1 MIKIFTTRNLFI
13 LFITTLTGCS
23 SFYYP
28 SEDRRDNNSF
38 TILCNVP
45 DANVTSKGR
54 LDGRLN
60 PTSPRKVPDGITD
73 LRVYRYMSFNSLER
87 LSRPSRT
94 ILVSKENYDTFQLVV
109 ARTPRMKAILLNYF
123 AAYFLLPIDIFR
135 SDFYKIPKKSKE
147 IEVNLVFT
155 QKYLN
160 DLYLEIIKK
169 NEPTSVDA
177 FINTYS
183 YYKRLPQAIDFRDSL
198 QLNLAILKYDENEMD
213 KFIATHPKSN
223 FLNEATKLKNGYEEA
238 RLKFVDVKQ
247 KKSIVEYEEYLQKYP
262 TSLQRKEAVND
273 LLNLT
278 FNKVLTAKT
287 MGEILTFNS
296 DFLLKYK
303 TDLLPDT
310 FDSKSAVIT
319 KKVDELNVQNNLTKS
334 NDKYLSYSKLWKMYV
349 QIMNTHPNL
358 AKMERCSSYVSK
370 ISDMILV
377 KLAQTSNESVQKA
390 YLAQCGID
398 FPSIQM
404 NSNGYVDSGISFISA
419 ILENSSEF
427 TGTVKLF
434 NQKYFENWDSHSYE
448 GDPMKGM
455 SGFTYLDK
463 PYSEIYKKATTE
475 KITISKGKIVELV
488 LNDGSIPI
496 VDGKFGKDNYE
507 ISYFLN
513 QGEKVRTDFY
523 KDGESY
529 YYEFKNGINISLKEI
544 EDAIHM
550 ADVGFFLEYQ
560 MTNESK
566 LNQCRQG
573 LIDYEA
579 VRRNKF
585 PKTHPINL
593 KIEEKIQSA
602 KRAISYV
609 EEKIKQEEQRRQELA
624 RIEEQKQQELTR
636 MQGIIDYYRKKG
648 NLDRPAREFGRPMG
662 GNDVNNVDRAE
673 LEKLKRNWEKQH
685 PNESFFISQE
695 PVQITRNQNITSVY
709 FTNEDVVLNY
719 LRGKTFY
726 NTEKGITVSYGNI
739 PMYNTE
745 GMKVFFKN
753 GGRSYYINPHIDCRG
768 KYAVIRAMGTEGDG
782 NDSEFTVYSDGRFVI
797 DGFTFYLK

>member
-1 MIKIFTTRNLFI
+1 MKIFTTRNLSII
-13 LFITTLTGCS
+13 LITTLTGCS

-38 TILCNVP
+38 SILCNVP
-45 DANVTSKGR
+45 DAQVTSKGR

-60 PTSPRKVPDGITD
+60 PTSLQKTSDS
-73 LRVYRYMSFNSLER
+73 RYVSFNSLER
-87 LSRPSRT
+87 LSRTSRT

-123 AAYFLLPIDIFR
+123 AAYFLLPIDVFR

-147 IEVNLVFT
+147 IEVDLVFT

-169 NEPTSVDA
+169 NEPNSIDA

-183 YYKRLPQAIDFRDSL
+183 YYKRLPEAIDFRDSL

-278 FNKVLTAKT
+278 FQKVLSSKVLDDL
-287 MGEILTFNS
+287 LTYNS
-296 DFLLKYK
+296 DYMLKYQSGIN
-303 TDLLPDT
+303 PDT
-310 FDSKSAVIT
+310 FISKSAVIT
-319 KKVDELNVQNNLTKS
+319 KKVDNLIINENVTKS
-334 NDKYLSYSKLWKMYV
+334 NDKYLSYSKLWKAHV
-349 QIMNTHPNL
+349 QIINAHPNL
-358 AKMERCSSYVSK
+358 INMERCLTYVSK
-370 ISDMILV
+370 ISDMILF
-377 KLAQTSNESVQKA
+377 KLSQIPQESVQKK
-390 YLAQCGID
+390 YLTQCEND
-398 FPSIQM
+398 FPSIQK
-404 NSNGYVDSGISFISA
+404 NSNGYVDSSISFVLA
-419 ILENSSEF
+419 IIENSLEF
-427 TGTVKLF
+427 SGTIKLF
-434 NQKYFENWDSHSYE
+434 NAKFYENWFWHSSE
-448 GDPMKGM
+448 RHPMKNL
-455 SGFTYLDK
+455 SGFTYLGKDF
-463 PYSEIYKKATTE
+463 YNYTKATIE
-475 KITISKGKIVELV
+475 KITLSKGEIVEIILSEDLTPLV
-488 LNDGSIPI
+488 QGLSNNN
-496 VDGKFGKDNYE
+496 NYE
-507 ISYFLN
+507 FSYFLD
-513 QGEKVRTDFY
+513 GEKVRTDFY

-648 NLDRPAREFGRPMG
+648 NLDRPPREFGRPMG